1 MELPTRSLVLRVC
14 QFRHDRINV
23 DYYISTDNFCQLI
36 LLRVFKIFYFF
47 SYFTYFSLFLPYY
60 PLKGDFLIMKATGI
74 VRRIDELGRV
84 VIPKEIR
91 RTLRIKEGDPLE
103 IFTDRDELMLKKY
116 SPIASLERF
125 SKATARSLNDLSGK
139 LAVICDTDGILHA
152 YGDGKKEL
160 DGKNLSQDMERILRE
175 RRSYIANAIDG
186 GDVIPLTS
194 SPEEPF
200 TAQVIVPIVSGGDC
214 LGAVAVLS
222 KENGAKMDGVDMN
235 LARLTAD
242 ILANQFE

>member
-1 MELPTRSLVLRVC
+1 
-14 QFRHDRINV
+14 
-23 DYYISTDNFCQLI
+23 
-36 LLRVFKIFYFF
+36 
-47 SYFTYFSLFLPYY
+47 
-60 PLKGDFLIMKATGI
+60 MKATGI

-116 SPIASLERF
+116 SPIATLEKF

-139 LAVICDTDGILHA
+139 LAVICDTDGVLHA
-152 YGDGKKEL
+152 FGDGKREF
-160 DGKNLSQDMERILRE
+160 DGKGLSADMDRILKE
-175 RRSYIANAIDG
+175 RRSYIANASEG
-186 GDVIPLTS
+186 GDVVSVTNMG
-194 SPEEPF
+194 EEGT

-214 LGAVAVLS
+214 LGAVAILS
-222 KENGAKMDGVDMN
+222 KEEGARMGANEMN

>member
-1 MELPTRSLVLRVC
+1 
-14 QFRHDRINV
+14 
-23 DYYISTDNFCQLI
+23 
-36 LLRVFKIFYFF
+36 
-47 SYFTYFSLFLPYY
+47 
-60 PLKGDFLIMKATGI
+60 MKATGI

-91 RTLRIKEGDPLE
+91 RTLRIKEGAPVDNFP
-103 IFTDRDELMLKKY
+103 DSDELMLKKY
-116 SPIASLERF
+116 SPIATLERF

-139 LAVICDTDGILHA
+139 LAVICDTDGVLHA
-152 YGDGKKEL
+152 YGEGKKDL
-160 DGKNLSQDMERILRE
+160 DGKSLSEDMYKILKE
-175 RRSYIANAIDG
+175 RRSYIANASEG

-194 SPEEPF
+194 SREEGV

-222 KENGAKMDGVDMN
+222 KEEGAKIDGSDMN

>member
-1 MELPTRSLVLRVC
+1 
-14 QFRHDRINV
+14 
-23 DYYISTDNFCQLI
+23 
-36 LLRVFKIFYFF
+36 
-47 SYFTYFSLFLPYY
+47 
-60 PLKGDFLIMKATGI
+60 MKATGI

-116 SPIASLERF
+116 SPIATLERF

-139 LAVICDTDGILHA
+139 LAVICDTDGVLHA
-152 YGDGKKEL
+152 FGEGKKDL
-160 DGKNLSQDMERILRE
+160 DGKTLSEDMDRILKE
-175 RRSYIANAIDG
+175 RRSYIANAAEG

-194 SPEEPF
+194 SREEGV

-222 KENGAKMDGVDMN
+222 TVRFPLRKRTICISSSNRARRLVNFKRISPIFPWKNCISLFRISITRLCAMRHLKRRLQAMPFLENKK
-235 LARLTAD
+235 
-242 ILANQFE
+242 

>member
-1 MELPTRSLVLRVC
+1 
-14 QFRHDRINV
+14 
-23 DYYISTDNFCQLI
+23 
-36 LLRVFKIFYFF
+36 
-47 SYFTYFSLFLPYY
+47 
-60 PLKGDFLIMKATGI
+60 MKATGV

-116 SPIASLERF
+116 SPIATLERF

-139 LAVICDTDGILHA
+139 LAVICDTDGVLHA
-152 YGDGKKEL
+152 CGDGRKDF
-160 DGKNLSQDMERILRE
+160 DGKGLSEDMDKILKE
-175 RRSYIANAIDG
+175 RRSYIANVAEG
-186 GDVIPLTS
+186 GDIIPITNYDES
-194 SPEEPF
+194 DV

-222 KENGAKMDGVDMN
+222 REDGAKMNASDMN
-235 LARLTAD
+235 LARLTAE

>member
-1 MELPTRSLVLRVC
+1 
-14 QFRHDRINV
+14 
-23 DYYISTDNFCQLI
+23 
-36 LLRVFKIFYFF
+36 
-47 SYFTYFSLFLPYY
+47 
-60 PLKGDFLIMKATGI
+60 MKATGI

-116 SPIASLERF
+116 SPIATLEKF

-152 YGDGKKEL
+152 FGDGRKEL
-160 DGKNLSQDMERILRE
+160 DGKS
-175 RRSYIANAIDG
+175 RSYIANASEG
-186 GDVIPLTS
+186 GDILPITNTR
-194 SPEEPF
+194 EEGI

-222 KENGAKMDGVDMN
+222 KEDGARMDGSDMN